1 MYLDAVWFLYLCLCP
16 VGDKVRAHH
25 LVRAGVDDR
34 VGHYVLVVDVVPR
47 CGAGVER
54 VAGYI
59 HSRHGNADRVCYL
72 VGSRIDAIEFGRC
85 AVVVASRTDPQLSL
99 RIGAYPPEVL
109 CHGDTF
115 GLHEGLQVNYRHRAV
130 VVRHHVSAGVSYVQF
145 AVSHSQLVRLVAY
158 QTGAVNLQGGC
169 VEPCHVTYL
178 RMTRVQRHRTGVRGD
193 VCILAV
199 EGYVPAVGYIHLP
212 DTFARSRVEYLHL
225 VRAVD
230 HGVQTIAVNLQIIAH
245 IAQLLRHVG
254 VRLGVDVPAVGG
266 GGVVVVVERRFVAAH
281 IPLVEQ
287 VEAYDYRLPYACR
300 VGRWNNDEG
309 IAYVLLFHRYDRLVV
324 AAGGK

>member
-1 MYLDAVWFLYLCLCP
+1 MRHGVNLYAVGFLYLRLRA
-16 VGDKVRAHH
+16 VSDESRAHH

-34 VGHYVLVVDVVPR
+34 VGHYVLVVDIIPR
-47 CGAGVER
+47 GGTGVER

-59 HSRHGNADRVCYL
+59 HRRHGNADRVCYL
-72 VGSRIDAIEFGRC
+72 VGSRVDAVEFGRC

-99 RIGAYPPEVL
+99 PVGAYPPEVL

-115 GLHEGLQVNYRHRAV
+115 GLLEGLQVDYRHRAV
-130 VVRHHVSAGVSYVQF
+130 VIRHHVSAGVSYVQF
-145 AVSHSQLVRLVAY
+145 AVSYCQLVRLVAY

-169 VEPCHVTYL
+169 VDPCHVTYL

-199 EGYVPAVGYIHLP
+199 ESYVPAVGYIHLP

-230 HGVQTIAVNLQIIAH
+230 HSI
-245 IAQLLRHVG
+245 
-254 VRLGVDVPAVGG
+254 
-266 GGVVVVVERRFVAAH
+266 
-281 IPLVEQ
+281 
-287 VEAYDYRLPYACR
+287 
-300 VGRWNNDEG
+300 
-309 IAYVLLFHRYDRLVV
+309 
-324 AAGGK
+324 